1 MTTARIS
8 LDIRH
13 LPGSRQTTELS
24 QLDDSDYQRKD
35 VRKTRVINPKSKELV
50 VTTELAYPAERNSHR
65 RIAVL
70 RWPYVVVQ
78 QVRWRLYI
86 YSSTSCFLYLWCCV
100 SYMLW

>member
-70 RWPYVVVQ
+70 RWPYVVVPQ
-78 QVRWRLYI
+78 LRSC
-86 YSSTSCFLYLWCCV
+86 YSINSATARYFSLSSRMRC
-100 SYMLW
+100 S